1 MAVNVG
7 TAIAY
12 LNLDATNFNTG
23 LANAQTA
30 LQNIQNGTG
39 GWSQALGAAGT
50 VMANTGTAL
59 TRNITVPLI
68 NAGKEVVEFGADF
81 NKQMSSV
88 EAVMK
93 NVLKEGDMDRLRE
106 AAISWGEKTVYTA
119 TEAAEALYY
128 MGLAGWDVDQALG
141 GLGAVLNL
149 AAAGNLDLGRASD
162 IVTDSMTAMNLQA
175 GKTTNGVEN
184 TAYYTSV
191 LAAVMANANTDVDKM
206 GESFK
211 YVAPLAGSL
220 GFSIEDLGLALGL
233 AANAGIKSSQAGTSL
248 RQALKNLIA
257 PGDKLSGVMKSW
269 GISLFDAE
277 GNAKSLRQFMIE
289 LQKTFGDLNVD
300 VFDANGELKEG
311 EAIMEEYGNSIAL
324 TATQHQKLEA
334 IATIFGTRALPTML
348 AIINQA
354 GGEFDKLADAIDE
367 AAQTGTYAS
376 EMAETQLDNLAGD
389 WTRFTSALGTTK
401 IMLAEIV
408 DGWLRDFVQ
417 QLTELV
423 KKFNELDSAQKEQII
438 KWGLVA
444 AAVGPV
450 MMIVGRLI
458 TTITTFAGLFK
469 SLGGAFSTLISG
481 FTGVAGAAGGAE
493 SGFAG
498 ILSKIGQL
506 GAKAN
511 WVIALIM
518 LVITAIVD
526 LWKNSDNF
534 RNWVKD
540 AFQSLMKILKQVWGF
555 LQEVFG
561 IVNEVWMALAQAI
574 EPLIEVLA
582 AELSPALEVIS
593 KLLGAIFGILSPI
606 LQLVAALI
614 KLIAQIVTPV
624 VSVIATIVGL
634 VSEAVTWLVDK
645 VGWVVEKIAG
655 FFQWL
660 KYVLIGDPI
669 IIDMMEG
676 IKSIFQLGL
685 EFITTVVQFF
695 VDTVIQFFT
704 WLWEKGTELVNNL
717 IEGIKLAWQTFVE
730 WFQELWQTF
739 TSWLSN
745 AWETLRSAI
754 EETWNTFV
762 GWVTEVWNKFSQWIK
777 DSLSAIGEYI
787 RTSINNFHKWL
798 EEVINKIKQTAER
811 MLQAIFDTAQRV
823 WNSIVEA
830 FNVAK
835 QKIEEGIQI
844 VKQKFDEL
852 REAIRQKFEEIK
864 QHVEE
869 GMQRIREKLEQ
880 LGQAIRDKFEEIM
893 QHIREK
899 VQALRDKLEEV
910 GEILRN
916 KFTEILENIKRHF
929 EKVFEKIKEFGQKF
943 VDAWR
948 NAFKNVQNGIASVF
962 NHIRNGFL
970 EFGRNVFGV
979 ARQVGQKFIEGLIG
993 TGRSIKDF
1001 FSKFIQNA
1009 VEGLLSALKAF
1020 KEVGKLLMEN
1030 LWNGIKSKW
1039 EDFKKL
1045 LKELWQA
1052 LLEGEL
1058 FSTLWDKIKS
1068 AFNSSNVKTKVN
1080 GSHADGLAY
1089 VPFNGYIAELH
1100 KGERVLTAEENQRYS
1115 SGGDGTTINF
1125 YSNERIDE
1133 YTAAKELRRTIKD
1146 MELGLV

>member
-106 AAISWGEKTVYTA
+106 AAMYWGEQTVYTA

-141 GLGAVLNL
+141 GLGSVLNL

-175 GKTTNGVEN
+175 GKATNGIEN

-211 YVAPLAGSL
+211 YVAPIAGQL
-220 GFSIEDLGLALGL
+220 GYNIEDLGLALGL

-248 RQALKNLIA
+248 RQALKQLISPTDRTQEA
-257 PGDKLSGVMKSW
+257 MEKY
-269 GISLFDAE
+269 GISLFDAQGKALPFRE
-277 GNAKSLRQFMIE
+277 IMIQ
-289 LQKTFGDLNVD
+289 LQRTFGDLGIEVLD
-300 VFDANGELKEG
+300 TNGDIKEG
-311 EAIMEEYGNSIAL
+311 EAVMQEYANSLPIS
-324 TATQHQKLEA
+324 QQEKLQA
-334 IATIFGTRALPTML
+334 VVDLFGTRAMPTML
-348 AIINQA
+348 AIIQQA

-367 AAQTGTYAS
+367 AAQTGTYAT

-458 TTITTFAGLFK
+458 TSITTFAGLLK

-511 WVIALIM
+511 WIIALIM

-526 LWKNSDNF
+526 LWKNSEQF

-540 AFQSLMKILKQVWGF
+540 AFQSLVKIITTVWGY
-555 LQEVFG
+555 LQRIFNA
-561 IVNEVWMALAQAI
+561 VNEVWMALAKAI
-574 EPLIEVLA
+574 EPLIEVLI
-582 AELSPALEVIS
+582 AELSPALDVIG
-593 KLLGAIFGILSPI
+593 KLLGSILGILTPI
-606 LQLVAALI
+606 LEMVA
-614 KLIAQIVTPV
+614 KLLTAIIQFVTPV
-624 VSVIATIVGL
+624 VSVIATIVG
-634 VSEAVTWLVDK
+634 VISEAVTFIFDK

-655 FFQWL
+655 FFEWL

-685 EFITTVVQFF
+685 EFVKGVVEWFVNVVVDFF
-695 VDTVIQFFT
+695 N
-704 WLWEKGTELVNNL
+704 WLKETATEIFNSL
-717 IEGIKLAWQTFVE
+717 IEGIKE
-730 WFQELWQTF
+730 
-739 TSWLSN
+739 
-745 AWETLRSAI
+745 I
-754 EETWNTFV
+754 WNVFS
-762 GWVTEVWNKFSQWIK
+762 GWVSDTWDKFSEWIK
-777 DSLSAIGEYI
+777 TSLQAIGEHI
-787 RTSINNFHKWL
+787 RTSIEKFHTWL
-798 EEVINKIKQTAER
+798 EQTITKIKQTAER
-811 MLQAIFDTAQRV
+811 ILQAIFDTAQRV
-823 WNSIVEA
+823 WNSIVSA
-830 FNVAK
+830 FEKAR
-835 QKIEEGIQI
+835 QHIQDGIERLKE
-844 VKQKFDEL
+844 KFEEL
-852 REAIRQKFEEIK
+852 KEAIKQKFEEIK
-864 QHVEE
+864 EAIEQKFEE
-869 GMQRIREKLEQ
+869 IREKLEY
-880 LGQAIRDKFEEIM
+880 LVGMIKEKFNDLL
-893 QHIREK
+893 QHIKE
-899 VQALRDKLEEV
+899 
-910 GEILRN
+910 
-916 KFTEILENIKRHF
+916 HF
-929 EKVFEKIKEFGQKF
+929 QQVFAKIREFGEKF
-943 VDAWR
+943 VEAWR

-979 ARQVGQKFIEGLIG
+979 ARQVGQKFIEGLLG
-993 TGRSIKDF
+993 TGRSIKEF
-1001 FSKFIQNA
+1001 FSKFIQDA
-1009 VEGLLSALKAF
+1009 VRGLLSALKAF
-1020 KEVGKLLMEN
+1020 KETGRLLMEN
-1030 LWNGIKSKW
+1030 LWKGIKDKW
-1039 EDFKKL
+1039 NDIKKL
-1045 LKELWQA
+1045 LEELWNSF
-1052 LLEGEL
+1052 LEGNL
-1058 FSTLWDKIKS
+1058 FSTIFEKIKN
-1068 AFNSSNVKTKVN
+1068 AITGKNSNVKSAIN
-1080 GSHADGLAY
+1080 GSHAGGLAY

-1100 KGERVLTAEENQRYS
+1100 RGERVLTAEENQRYS

-1125 YSNERIDE
+1125 YSNEKIDE